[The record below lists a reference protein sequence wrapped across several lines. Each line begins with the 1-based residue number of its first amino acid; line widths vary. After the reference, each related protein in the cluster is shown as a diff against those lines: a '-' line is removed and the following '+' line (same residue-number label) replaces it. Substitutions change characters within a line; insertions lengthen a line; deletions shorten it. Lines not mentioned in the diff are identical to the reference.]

1 MEDIELSRQLKTLS
15 LPHCPHIVITADA
28 RRWLRNGLIRTILSM
43 WWFRL
48 RYWLGADATVL
59 ARDYYHD

>member
-1 MEDIELSRQLKTLS
+1 
-15 LPHCPHIVITADA
+15 VITADA